1 MAEFNNL
8 LRSRVLK
15 VGASA
20 GLALAATLT
29 VGGSSYAAVDAP
41 QNGASQAPV
50 ETAVQASVPRF
61 ITGYSFHCSEE
72 MAKDSITGPEA
83 DNVVATK
90 YSSARY
96 NRTDKTWKYTGRTVV
111 VVLNNNG
118 YCVTAWRR

>member
-29 VGGSSYAAVDAP
+29 VGGSSYAAVDA
-41 QNGASQAPV
+41 QKGASQASV
-50 ETAVQASVPRF
+50 EIAVQASVPRF
-61 ITGYSFHCSEE
+61 ITGYSLHCSEE

-96 NRTDKTWKYTGRTVV
+96 DRNKKTWKYTGSRVV